1 MAANPKQIVKQI
13 SRDERLEAFEMFDV
27 DGDGEVKD
35 IHIMIHN
42 YIHPYVKKFYVY
54 SSTTLIQN
62 NSTNFFLQR

>member
-35 IHIMIHN
+35 IQITIYN
-42 YIHPYVKKFYVY
+42 YINPYVLRIVF
-54 SSTTLIQN
+54 N
-62 NSTNFFLQR
+62 NFNSKQFN

>member
-35 IHIMIHN
+35 IQITIYN
-42 YIHPYVKKFYVY
+42 YINPYVHYI
-54 SSTTLIQN
+54 L
-62 NSTNFFLQR
+62 

>member
-42 YIHPYVKKFYVY
+42 YIHPYVKFYVL

>member
-35 IHIMIHN
+35 IQIMIHN
-42 YIHPYVKKFYVY
+42 YIHPYVKKFYVL